1 MSKSEEKHHEKKI
14 VSKRKKEKSEQAE
27 NGDALIRAIQK
38 NCRTEKEDEKQKN

>member
-38 NCRTEKEDEKQKN
+38 NCRTEKEDEK